1 MKFIKS
7 LSLIFF
13 LLSCAAVFS
22 QSDPQNKTPQSPAQK
37 QDDAVLR
44 VETELVQVE
53 VIVTDKNGKMVR
65 DLRRE
70 DFELKEDGKPQD
82 VAYFSVGTAT
92 TPAQWITTV
101 AKKNTPASQPPPKIS
116 TPENAAGRHF
126 VLALDDLH
134 LAFGNLVY
142 VKKSLLKF
150 IAEQTTNAD
159 QIALITTSGQL
170 GMFEQFTN
178 NREALKRA
186 INRLTVR
193 QRSVYAN
200 PSDIPRMSVYQA
212 ELIENRDP
220 DALNL
225 AVNEIM
231 QKMPGT
237 LRQMAVSQSEA
248 KARQL
253 VAENNSITKS
263 TLGTLEAVIRGLR
276 PMPGRKTMVL
286 VSDGFLLGG
295 YSQGMTFDVRKI
307 TDAATRAGVVIYA
320 MDARGLV
327 AATESFDA
335 SQPGFGMENPPGARM
350 RMESSAIEANR
361 DGLNALSRDTGGF
374 PIFNNNDLSLGLQ
387 QIVADTEYYYL
398 LAFEPLVSYRDGR
411 FRKLEVRVKNHPEY
425 KIRYNKGYFAPDD
438 KAVAKATEKEE
449 RAKAKLEEE
458 RAKNPDK
465 VAKKEA
471 EIHNAI
477 AREALSSLYPVRE
490 IPTELSVDFLDTGK
504 GESFATVLAHMD
516 LSNIKFEIA
525 QDRYNATLEI
535 VGGVYDEKGTPVD
548 SFSQRVSMTLRPA
561 TYERMMKAGL
571 VFNRRVLLKPG
582 FYQLRLAAIKESTR
596 QSGTASEWFEIPDLS
611 KKTISLSSIF
621 LALEREKI
629 SPPASNETETSEKKI
644 EEQTGNGKPAQ
655 IARRFKRGTNFDY
668 TIFAYTPKAD
678 ANGAVDI
685 TLQTQIYEKGKLIMA
700 TAAGKMN
707 ALPDEKINSFL
718 PYAAR
723 LATTSF
729 APGVY
734 ELRIVVVDNIA
745 KITTKRSLNFTIEP

>member
-1 MKFIKS
+1 MKLIKF
-7 LSLIFF
+7 LSLLFSLFI
-13 LLSCAAVFS
+13 CVAVWP
-22 QSDPQNKTPQSPAQK
+22 QSDLKNQTPQSPAQK

-53 VIVTDKNGKMVR
+53 VVVTDKNGKMVR

-82 VAYFSVGTAT
+82 VTYFSVGTAT

-101 AKKNTPASQPPPKIS
+101 AKKGATAAPNLPTTS

-126 VLALDDLH
+126 VLALDDFH

-150 IAEQTTNAD
+150 IAEQTTDAD

-178 NREALKRA
+178 DREALKRA

-193 QRSVYAN
+193 ERSIFSS

-212 ELIENRDP
+212 EQIENRDP

-231 QKMPGT
+231 QKLPGT
-237 LRQMAVSQSEA
+237 PRQSAVSQAEG

-253 VAENNSITKS
+253 VAENNSITKA
-263 TLGTLEAVIRGLR
+263 TLGTLEAVIKGLR

-295 YSQGMTFDVRKI
+295 TSQSMTFDLRRI

-327 AATESFDA
+327 ATTESFDA
-335 SQPGFGMENPPGARM
+335 SQPGFGVENPPGARI

-449 RAKAKLEEE
+449 RTKAKLETE
-458 RAKNPDK
+458 RAKNPEK

-471 EIHNAI
+471 EIHNTI

-504 GESFATVLAHMD
+504 GESFANVLAHMD
-516 LSNIKFEIA
+516 VSNIKFELVK
-525 QDRYNATLEI
+525 DRYNAVLEI

-548 SFSQRVSMTLRPA
+548 SFSQTVSMALRPE
-561 TYERMMKAGL
+561 TYERTMKTGL

-596 QSGTASEWFEIPDLS
+596 QAGTASQWFEIPDLS
-611 KKTISLSSIF
+611 KKTLTLSSIF
-621 LALEREKI
+621 LVSEREKN
-629 SPPASNETETSEKKI
+629 SPSMPNEKETSEKKI
-644 EEQTGNGKPAQ
+644 EEQPISGKPAQ
-655 IARRFKRGTNFDY
+655 IARRFKRGTSFEY
-668 TIFAYTPKAD
+668 TLFAYNPKAD
-678 ANGAVDI
+678 ANGAIDV
-685 TLQTQIYEKGKLIMA
+685 TLQTQIY
-700 TAAGKMN
+700 AAGKLVMATPAGKMK
-707 ALPDEKINSFL
+707 ALPDEKTNSFL

-723 LATTSF
+723 LATTNF
-729 APGVY
+729 VPGVY
-734 ELRIVVVDNIA
+734 ELRVVTVDNIA
-745 KITTKRSLNFTIEP
+745 KITSKRSLNFTIEP